1 MAISLARETVIDFK
15 KALQFPLGQAPLNLC
30 KPDGCM
36 RKPNKD
42 KLGQIVMKEIDTTET
57 LEEKKEHTAYIV
69 DFMAFICTITKLPD
83 TFKRLAWKMVSYIP
97 KGYGRN
103 RFCC

>member
-1 MAISLARETVIDFK
+1 
-15 KALQFPLGQAPLNLC
+15 
-30 KPDGCM
+30 M
-36 RKPNKD
+36 RKINKG

-83 TFKRLAWKMVSYIP
+83 TFKTCVENGILYS
-97 KGYGRN
+97 KGLWS
-103 RFCC
+103 